1 MDRLPRQ
8 YRQIPS
14 YQPPLVKQEPRIR
27 DNIPTR
33 PIKRVEVIDRCIG
46 EACGI
51 IKPKT
56 EPQRSE
62 IRQVKLVRVPNQLEK
77 LTMAPQPP
85 TTQEEKKPISPQG
98 FYGYNAT
105 PQYFGPD
112 VLPKTEAIAKQRIA
126 NRKQQHKMI
135 EEQFAGQGRGGMFG
149 IGDYTPRDDLN
160 DPFYFAQNGI
170 VKFGPTSTQNL
181 KLGKNTPPKKLD
193 NAKLYE
199 PSNVYDEYPI
209 EGWF

>member
-1 MDRLPRQ
+1 MHQVRPVIRNNVRNQ
-8 YRQIPS
+8 NIPTR
-14 YQPPLVKQEPRIR
+14 PIPIR
-27 DNIPTR
+27 NNIPTR

-77 LTMAPQPP
+77 LMMAPQPP
-85 TTQEEKKPISPQG
+85 TTQKEKRPISPQG

-112 VLPKTEAIAKQRIA
+112 VLPKTEAIAKQRIV
-126 NRKQQHKMI
+126 NRRQQEIKV
-135 EEQFAGQGRGGMFG
+135 ASQGRGGIFG
-149 IGDYTPRDDLN
+149 VGDLTPYDTRLITDNFIGFGAKPSHDLAESN
-160 DPFYFAQNGI
+160 SRP
-170 VKFGPTSTQNL
+170 P
-181 KLGKNTPPKKLD
+181 KNIPKKLD